1 VNHVKNIIFVDDE
14 PHVLDGLRRML
25 HSYRGE
31 WFMRFAKSGSEALQL
46 LAETPCD
53 VIVTD
58 MRMPGISGADLLAQ
72 VSQQYPQTVRIVLS
86 GMCDRDQSLASAVS
100 AHQFLAKPCDPAML
114 KTAVDRAL
122 AMNATLGNTRVKTFI
137 SRLKSLP
144 SMPVVYTELV
154 EAARDPDASVR
165 QLGGIVSKDL
175 AMTSKVLH
183 LVNSSLFGLRRPVLD
198 PGEACVYMGID
209 AIKALVLSL
218 GVFSQYRR
226 TGLFS
231 GEELQRHSLRTAAL
245 AKQIAALE
253 HLSQSCIDEV
263 FLAGMLHD
271 VGKLVL
277 AINYPGEYDECAA
290 LAKEQEVSIVDLE
303 SSAFG
308 ITHADAGMYLLR
320 LWGLPEAVTAAVAFH
335 HRPSE
340 SSVKTF
346 GPLAIVHAANVLIG
360 EEEHRPT
367 LHLDLEYLSALKLAS
382 RLTAWRNLRSEAMD
396 GPPNEQPSPVC
407 G

>member
-1 VNHVKNIIFVDDE
+1 LEN
-14 PHVLDGLRRML
+14 
-25 HSYRGE
+25 S
-31 WFMRFAKSGSEALQL
+31 
-46 LAETPCD
+46 T
-53 VIVTD
+53 
-58 MRMPGISGADLLAQ
+58 
-72 VSQQYPQTVRIVLS
+72 
-86 GMCDRDQSLASAVS
+86 
-100 AHQFLAKPCDPAML
+100 
-114 KTAVDRAL
+114 
-122 AMNATLGNTRVKTFI
+122 VKTFI

-154 EAARDPDASVR
+154 KAASDPEASVR

-198 PGEACVYMGID
+198 PSDACVYLGID
-209 AIKALVLSL
+209 TIKALVLSL

-231 GEELQRHSLRTAAL
+231 VEVLQSHSLRTAAL

-253 HLSQSCIDEV
+253 QLSKSSIDEV

-277 AINYPGEYDECAA
+277 AINCAREYDDCIAFA
-290 LAKEQEVSIVDLE
+290 RDKKVPIVDSE
-303 SSAFG
+303 SMAFG
-308 ITHADAGMYLLR
+308 ITHADTGRYLLR
-320 LWGLPEAVTAAVAFH
+320 LWGLTDAVTDAVAFH

-340 SSVKTF
+340 SRVRTL

-360 EEEHRPT
+360 EEEQRPI
-367 LHLDLEYLSALKLAS
+367 HGFDLEYLSALKAAS
-382 RLTAWRNLRSEAMD
+382 RITEWRKVRSEAME
-396 GPPNEQPSPVC
+396 GTAR
-407 G
+407 